1 MDPPVNPP
9 EEIDDPEDSKPEDWV
24 RGPSSRRS
32 NQNDLIGTLSLIC
45 IHQRSHDSLP

>member
-24 RGPSSRRS
+24 RGRFLPQIDMAMMLCFCVCSSFWCPSVAS
-32 NQNDLIGTLSLIC
+32 
-45 IHQRSHDSLP
+45 